1 MPQIKK
7 DAKIVNMKLD
17 RSICHKL
24 EQFCLET
31 GLSKTVATEKIL
43 DQYLSDYFGQPEN
56 KRGLFK

>member
-7 DAKIVNMKLD
+7 DAKTVTMKLNKTIYEKLD
-17 RSICHKL
+17 R
-24 EQFCLET
+24 FCKET

-43 DQYLSDYFGQPEN
+43 DEYLSEYFERPEN